1 MSSCSPVVGGWS
13 SRRGWRARGRRS
25 PSCVPRRTRSGSS
38 LSARRI
44 TLPEILA
51 GLRRPSAGEL
61 HLGVSRD
68 AISYCPDVAEL
79 EPWLSALAVLEVALG
94 LLGRRRPR
102 QELEE
107 ILDQVG
113 LAEVARRRVGGFS
126 RGMTTRLNIAAGLVA
141 EPEVLLVDEP
151 ASALDPAGRAQV
163 LRLVASLAPTKTVVL
178 SSHDLAEVEAI
189 CGHVGILARG
199 RLLYQ
204 GPLADLLAGAARSRW
219 RVVVRPPAEGTLAA
233 LGAVSWASSVDELAP
248 GEIEFSAADRGE
260 VEAHLA
266 GVLAA
271 CRARVVSISPVRPSL
286 EEVFL
291 SLTVAP
297 ADQAASAR

>member
-1 MSSCSPVVGGWS
+1 M
-13 SRRGWRARGRRS
+13 
-25 PSCVPRRTRSGSS
+25 
-38 LSARRI
+38 
-44 TLPEILA
+44 
-51 GLRRPSAGEL
+51 
-61 HLGVSRD
+61 SRD

-79 EPWLSALAVLEVALG
+79 EPWLSALEVLEVALG

-189 CGHVGILARG
+189 CGHVGILASG

-219 RVVVRPPAEGTLAA
+219 RVVVRPPSAPTLAA
-233 LGAVSWASSVDELAP
+233 LGAASWVSSVEEFGP
-248 GEIEFSAADRGE
+248 GELEFSAADPGE

-266 GVLAA
+266 GLLAA
-271 CRARVVSISPVRPSL
+271 CGPRLVSISPVRPSL
-286 EEVFL
+286 EDVFL

-297 ADQAASAR
+297 VDAGAEAR

>member
-38 LSARRI
+38 LSARKI

-113 LAEVARRRVGGFS
+113 VAEVARRRVGGFS
-126 RGMTTRLNIAAGLVA
+126 RGMTTRL
-141 EPEVLLVDEP
+141 
-151 ASALDPAGRAQV
+151 
-163 LRLVASLAPTKTVVL
+163 
-178 SSHDLAEVEAI
+178 
-189 CGHVGILARG
+189 
-199 RLLYQ
+199 
-204 GPLADLLAGAARSRW
+204 
-219 RVVVRPPAEGTLAA
+219 
-233 LGAVSWASSVDELAP
+233 
-248 GEIEFSAADRGE
+248 
-260 VEAHLA
+260 
-266 GVLAA
+266 
-271 CRARVVSISPVRPSL
+271 
-286 EEVFL
+286 
-291 SLTVAP
+291 
-297 ADQAASAR
+297 